1 MQHLLSKMRRA
12 VDDYGMIQDGDRIA
26 VGLSGG
32 KDSLAV
38 LVAAKAL
45 QRFYPN
51 RFHLE
56 AITLDMGTEGMDF
69 SPLRQFCED
78 LDVPFHLEKTE
89 IKQIVFDWRKEK
101 SPCSLCA
108 NLRRGALNT
117 AALDRGLTKI
127 MLGHHHDDV
136 IETFMMSQIFEGRI
150 SCFSP
155 VTYLD
160 RMGVTLLRPFI
171 YVPEADIKK
180 FAKQTNLPVVKNLCP
195 ADGNTKRA
203 YIKDLLTQLE
213 HENHGVKQRLFTA
226 LRGALPDWQMTTKEE
241 HK

>member
-160 RMGVTLLRPFI
+160 RKDVSVIRPMI
-171 YVPEADIKK
+171 YVTESDVNGLKK
-180 FAKQTNLPVVKNLCP
+180 RFDMPVIESSCP
-195 ADGNTKRA
+195 ADGNTKRQ
-203 YIKDLLTQLE
+203 YIKETIRSLE
-213 HENHGVKQRLFTA
+213 KENPGIKERLF
-226 LRGALPDWQMTTKEE
+226 GAVARSSIDGWKKE
-241 HK
+241 